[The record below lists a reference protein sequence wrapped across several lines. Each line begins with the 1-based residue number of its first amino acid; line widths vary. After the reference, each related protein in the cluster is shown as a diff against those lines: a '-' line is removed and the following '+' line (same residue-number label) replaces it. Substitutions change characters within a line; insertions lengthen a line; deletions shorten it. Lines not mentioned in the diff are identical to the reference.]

1 MKPSIYIL
9 TGLLISS
16 CLTEALHAQEKIDA
30 TSAKS
35 KEAKDKLQNV
45 PAAMEQSIRQNLQD
59 IGKTVSSKLGL
70 GSKETK
76 TAPAPVSE
84 VASLP
89 ANKAVEVPPPA
100 RVMPVGRRDPFRP
113 FTLNTKR
120 APVKTRD
127 NLSPLERYEL
137 GQLKLVGIVA
147 DPKNANALIE
157 DASGLGYVVRVGTPI
172 GSSDGKVIAIKR
184 DGITIQ
190 ESYVD
195 LYGAEKKREVSMRLT
210 AEGAE

>member
-1 MKPSIYIL
+1 MKQVA
-9 TGLLISS
+9 LIASCLVVSS
-16 CLTEALHAQEKIDA
+16 CLAGAVQAQEKIDP

-35 KEAKDKLQNV
+35 REAKEKLQNA
-45 PAAMEQSIRQNLQD
+45 PAAVEQAIRQNLQD

-70 GSKETK
+70 GTKETK
-76 TAPAPVSE
+76 TAPATATE

-89 ANKAVEVPPPA
+89 EKKAVEAAPPA
-100 RVMPVGRRDPFRP
+100 RIMPVGKRDPFRP
-113 FTLNTKR
+113 FTLNTKS
-120 APVKTRD
+120 APVRKRD

-147 DPKNANALIE
+147 DPRNANALIE

-172 GSSDGKVIAIKR
+172 GSNDGKVIAIKR
-184 DGITIQ
+184 DGIMIQ

-210 AEGAE
+210 AEGTE

>member
-1 MKPSIYIL
+1 M
-9 TGLLISS
+9 
-16 CLTEALHAQEKIDA
+16 LHNA
-30 TSAKS
+30 
-35 KEAKDKLQNV
+35 
-45 PAAMEQSIRQNLQD
+45 PAAVEQAIRQNLQD
-59 IGKTVSSKLGL
+59 VGKTVGSKLGL
-70 GSKETK
+70 GTKETK
-76 TAPAPVSE
+76 TAPAPVTQ

-89 ANKAVEVPPPA
+89 ENKPAEPPPA
-100 RVMPVGRRDPFRP
+100 RILPIGRRDPFRP
-113 FTLNTKR
+113 FTLNTKSTP
-120 APVKTRD
+120 AKKRD

-157 DASGLGYVVRVGTPI
+157 DAAGLGYVIRVGTPI
-172 GSSDGKVIAIKR
+172 GSNDGKVIAIKR